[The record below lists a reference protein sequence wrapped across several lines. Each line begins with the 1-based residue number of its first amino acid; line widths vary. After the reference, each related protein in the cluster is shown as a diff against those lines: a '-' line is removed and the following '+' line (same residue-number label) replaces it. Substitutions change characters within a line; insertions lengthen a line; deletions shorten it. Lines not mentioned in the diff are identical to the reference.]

1 MIHCCKLLETFLDDP
16 RLDIQYNEVLRRY
29 YMHVSGGSATQG
41 LLYCPWCGKK
51 FPSDLVDE
59 YYDTLWEMF
68 GEDVDIADL
77 DLPEEFKTSSW
88 WVSRGL

>member
-1 MIHCCKLLETFLDDP
+1 MIYCCKLLETFLDDP
-16 RLDIQYNEVLRRY
+16 RLDIHYDEVLRRY
-29 YMHVSGGSATQG
+29 YIHVSGGSATQG

-68 GEDVDIADL
+68 GEDADL
-77 DLPEEFKTSSW
+77 DEIDLPREFKSSLW
-88 WVSRGL
+88 WEKRGP